1 MGGESAIAVAL
12 SFIEELRSRLALPL
26 PGVTAQARMAPQP
39 RTVPPLMKTEEEAV
53 PSAVLILLFRKDG
66 NWSFF
71 LTERSH
77 SVEYH
82 PGQLSLPG
90 GAQEDDEPLETTALR
105 ETEEEIG
112 VSPGVVTL
120 LGELTTLFIPV
131 SGFRVHPFVGWSNG
145 ELETAIDETEAVSYT
160 HLRAHETKVAA
171 LHAIE
176 MSALLNDSL
185 VGRELRTIRGVDVDV
200 PFFHF
205 GELKV
210 WGATAA
216 ILSECKD
223 VFADCFELEKML

>member
-120 LGELTTLFIPV
+120 LGGLTTLFIPV
-131 SGFRVHPFVGWSNG
+131 SGFRVRPFVGWSNG
-145 ELETAIDETEAVSYT
+145 ELETAIDETE
-160 HLRAHETKVAA
+160 VAA

>member
-1 MGGESAIAVAL
+1 MGGDSPVAVIPQFIA
-12 SFIEELRSRLALPL
+12 ELGSRLAQPL
-26 PGVTAQARMAPQP
+26 PGVMAQARMAPQP
-39 RTVPPLMKTEEEAV
+39 RTVPSVMKTEEEAI

-66 NWSFF
+66 EWSFF
-71 LTERSH
+71 LTERSG

-90 GAQEDDEPLETTALR
+90 GAQENDELLETTALR

-112 VSPGVVTL
+112 VAPGAVTL
-120 LGELTTLFIPV
+120 LGQLTTLFIPV

-145 ELETAIDETEAVSYT
+145 ELETAIDETE
-160 HLRAHETKVAA
+160 VAA

-176 MSALLNDSL
+176 ISALLDDSL
-185 VGRELRTIRGVDVDV
+185 VGREMRTIRGVEVAV
-200 PFFHF
+200 PYFRF

>member
-120 LGELTTLFIPV
+120 LGGLTTLFIPV

-145 ELETAIDETEAVSYT
+145 ELETAIDETE
-160 HLRAHETKVAA
+160 VAA

>member
-145 ELETAIDETEAVSYT
+145 ELETAIDETE
-160 HLRAHETKVAA
+160 VAA

-176 MSALLNDSL
+176 ISALLDDSV
-185 VGRELRTIRGVDVDV
+185 VGREMRTIRGVEVAV
-200 PFFHF
+200 PYFRF

>member
-145 ELETAIDETEAVSYT
+145 ELETAIDETE
-160 HLRAHETKVAA
+160 VAA

>member
-1 MGGESAIAVAL
+1 MGGESPIAVAPP
-12 SFIEELRSRLALPL
+12 FIDELETRLALPL
-26 PGVTAQARMAPQP
+26 PGAPAQARMAPQP
-39 RTVPPLMKTEEEAV
+39 RTVPPRMKTEEEAI

-66 NWSFF
+66 DWSFF
-71 LTERSH
+71 LTERSD

-90 GAQEDDEPLETTALR
+90 GAQENGEPLETTALR

-112 VSPGVVTL
+112 VPPGAVNL

-145 ELETAIDETEAVSYT
+145 ELETAIDETE
-160 HLRAHETKVAA
+160 VAA

-176 MSALLNDSL
+176 MSALLDDSL
-185 VGRELRTIRGVDVDV
+185 VGREMRTIRGVEVDV
-200 PFFHF
+200 PYFHF
-205 GELKV
+205 RELKV

-223 VFADCFELEKML
+223 VFADCFELEKMV